1 MKNKKYFGL
10 ANGENGLYKTLD
22 NGQTWESISLENSQS
37 GELCFGR
44 IIFGSNENK
53 GLTYSDDGGI
63 TRNPSN
69 ITDGNWGLIRY
80 SKDRKLAYAASFDNR
95 GVVVSRDYG
104 EFWEET
110 SITDGSYNTSWTN
123 DNGDV
128 VYGGNDGGV
137 IYDGN
142 NNGVVIGIPFGLGT
156 VATSNGN
163 INTSVEKKL
172 IPVINKIIAPQI
184 YLEIT
189 GKRYYNNVED
199 LNLLKPEAREFYINS
214 DNIYETNIDWEQDL
228 GMRPFKITIEDILPE
243 NTNVTIAES
252 IKNNDTEIMKKNIE
266 KVRNFITARKNAA
279 LQEMS
284 KRILDAKVDNSNI
297 MELEEVTPQETL
309 DAVTTQK
316 SYADVLKASTVVVM
330 NNIYERIFAFDNS
343 MIRKLIYAGIYETIV
358 IIAGNL
364 KRQLD
369 SLEGERLE
377 AKDINIK
384 YDFSQGLKVA
394 FDKYL
399 YNVSHLVTV
408 LNEAQDKDLIAVAA
422 DYYRSQKSNY
432 LKQAADIFKNIEIE
446 TNDCKRVAEISSYT
460 ADNFVND
467 MYKKILLEFQKTLNI
482 NFKFPTGLEA
492 YTIKE
497 RKIICKYS
505 EIIHKKF
512 ISRCFEYT
520 KYVFENELE
529 IEPIVK
535 DFSVEN
541 MDNIK
546 IEFLKKFKLE
556 WDLDKEII

>member
-37 GELCFGR
+37 GDLCFGR

-53 GLTYSDDGGI
+53 GLTYSDDGGV

-80 SKDRKLAYAASFDNR
+80 SKDRKLAYASSFDNR
-95 GVVVSRDYG
+95 GVVVSRDCG
-104 EFWEET
+104 ETWEET
-110 SITDGSYNTSWTN
+110 SITDGTYNISWVN

-128 VYGGNDGGV
+128 VFGGNDGGV
-137 IYDGN
+137 VLGKKET
-142 NNGVVIGIPFGLGT
+142 PFGLGT
-156 VATSNGN
+156 VATPNGN
-163 INTSVEKKL
+163 INTAVEKKL

-199 LNLLKPEAREFYINS
+199 LNLLKPEVREFYINS

-243 NTNVTIAES
+243 STNITTVEA

-266 KVRNFITARKNAA
+266 KVRKFITAKKNAA

-284 KRILDAKVDNSNI
+284 KRILNTKVDNSNI
-297 MELEEVTPQETL
+297 MEMEDVTPQETL

-316 SYADVLKASTVVVM
+316 SYADVLKASTIVVM
-330 NNIYERIFAFDNS
+330 NNIYERLFAFDNA

-369 SLEGERLE
+369 LLEGETVE

-384 YDFSQGLKVA
+384 YDFSKGLKVA

-432 LKQAADIFKNIEIE
+432 LKQAADIFKNIKIE
-446 TNDCKRVAEISSYT
+446 TSDCKRVAEISSYT
-460 ADNFVND
+460 ADSFIND
-467 MYKKILLEFQKTLNI
+467 MYKKTLLEFQKTLNI
-482 NFKFPTGLEA
+482 NFKFPTDLDA
-492 YTIKE
+492 YTIEE

-505 EIIHKKF
+505 EVIHKKF

-520 KYVFENELE
+520 KYIFENELE
-529 IEPIVK
+529 IEPIIK
-535 DFSVEN
+535 NFSVEN

-546 IEFLKKFKLE
+546 IEFLKQFKLE

>member
-199 LNLLKPEAREFYINS
+199 LNLLKPEAR
-214 DNIYETNIDWEQDL
+214 
-228 GMRPFKITIEDILPE
+228 
-243 NTNVTIAES
+243 
-252 IKNNDTEIMKKNIE
+252 
-266 KVRNFITARKNAA
+266 
-279 LQEMS
+279 
-284 KRILDAKVDNSNI
+284 
-297 MELEEVTPQETL
+297 
-309 DAVTTQK
+309 
-316 SYADVLKASTVVVM
+316 
-330 NNIYERIFAFDNS
+330 
-343 MIRKLIYAGIYETIV
+343 
-358 IIAGNL
+358 
-364 KRQLD
+364 
-369 SLEGERLE
+369 
-377 AKDINIK
+377 
-384 YDFSQGLKVA
+384 
-394 FDKYL
+394 
-399 YNVSHLVTV
+399 
-408 LNEAQDKDLIAVAA
+408 
-422 DYYRSQKSNY
+422 
-432 LKQAADIFKNIEIE
+432 
-446 TNDCKRVAEISSYT
+446 
-460 ADNFVND
+460 
-467 MYKKILLEFQKTLNI
+467 
-482 NFKFPTGLEA
+482 
-492 YTIKE
+492 
-497 RKIICKYS
+497 
-505 EIIHKKF
+505 
-512 ISRCFEYT
+512 
-520 KYVFENELE
+520 
-529 IEPIVK
+529 
-535 DFSVEN
+535 
-541 MDNIK
+541 
-546 IEFLKKFKLE
+546 
-556 WDLDKEII
+556 